1 MTALAPPDAPATAL
15 RAPVT
20 AAAATCCAVS
30 TVYLTQPVFP
40 EIAASLD
47 TGAQSV
53 RLAFTVTTLAYAL
66 AFFLFGPLTDRV
78 RTTVLGGS
86 GAVAVALLLPAAAA
100 APNLPLFAALLT
112 VAGIAAAAVP
122 AAMIALMPRIAPPG
136 QTGLYFGLII
146 GATVAGITLGRS
158 FTGLVAG
165 WAGWREAM
173 LLLALLNLAA
183 AFAVTRLP
191 APPAPPAAAPNSP
204 DLAQAYRAAA
214 RMTTHP
220 PVLRPLAIGSL
231 LFFGYLGVITFL
243 TYRLR
248 GEPFGYGAGAIGAV
262 SLAGLI
268 GVAGA
273 PLAGRLSS
281 RIGARR
287 MVLLGLTLVAA
298 GIGALGVATGPVLLT
313 AGVLLVFLGVFSCQP
328 AVLVLLARAAPP
340 ERAGAASS
348 LYLLVC
354 LLAGSLSSA
363 ALGPVW
369 SAGGWAAV
377 TGTGA
382 AAIAGALALA
392 FLGFPRTEDTPR

>member
-1 MTALAPPDAPATAL
+1 MTALAPPAAPATAL
-15 RAPVT
+15 RVPVT

-78 RTTVLGGS
+78 RTSVLGGW

-100 APNLPLFAALLT
+100 APNLPLFSALLT

-136 QTGLYFGLII
+136 RTGLYFGLII

-191 APPAPPAAAPNSP
+191 APPAAALNSP
-204 DLAQAYRAAA
+204 GLAQAYRAAA

-287 MVLLGLTLVAA
+287 MVLLGLALVAA

-392 FLGFPRTEDTPR
+392 FLGFPRTEETPR